1 MSQYLITA
9 TIWGAASLLLV
20 PIAGCGQAS
29 NTSHVPS
36 SAESSSEYPLNAD
49 KNVGSLRTEAATPTP
64 PDDKAHFVASGK
76 LFDAMMAELGPSI
89 LICSSVAV
97 LSVAATKEKFSQD
110 GSPVRTAACRSTVPW
125 SFETVCQHDRNP
137 SHFKPEPSLE
147 PLYL

>member
-1 MSQYLITA
+1 MMSQYLITA

-76 LFDAMMAELGPSI
+76 FFDAMMAELGPDTFKKW
-89 LICSSVAV
+89 AV
-97 LSVAATKEKFSQD
+97 TLLPDAPQEEQT
-110 GSPVRTAACRSTVPW
+110 
-125 SFETVCQHDRNP
+125 
-137 SHFKPEPSLE
+137 
-147 PLYL
+147 